1 MKSCVIEYFEEKMW
15 ETKYVL
21 SSRSIKKFSLRFHN
35 SGEILRPNHMTIG
48 HTCTKVKVLIQSQYT
63 KLKVQ
68 LQIPNQYI
76 QCILNYKGEDLFSI
90 VR

>member
-1 MKSCVIEYFEEKMW
+1 MW
-15 ETKYVL
+15 EIKYVL
-21 SSRSIKKFSLRFHN
+21 SSRSIKKFSLRFRN
-35 SGEILRPNHMTIG
+35 TSEILRPNHMTIG

-76 QCILNYKGEDLFSI
+76 QIIKAMNFFLLLDKRCTRYKF
-90 VR
+90 RHF